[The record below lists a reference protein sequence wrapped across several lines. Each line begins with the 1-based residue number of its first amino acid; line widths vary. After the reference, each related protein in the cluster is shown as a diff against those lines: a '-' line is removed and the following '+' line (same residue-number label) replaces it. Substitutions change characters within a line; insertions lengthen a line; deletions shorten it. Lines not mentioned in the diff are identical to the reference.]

1 MRISGDQGEKMTAPK
16 ITVVGSYVVGMTIR
30 APRFAVV
37 GESLIGTDFDMGPG
51 GKGSNQAVGVAR
63 LGAQVNLLEKIGRDS
78 FAQDALDFY
87 QSEGMDTQYVIQDPD
102 SYTGVAFITLN
113 KAGENLI
120 VVDVGANDRLSPED
134 VDAFQPVIAG
144 SDVVMSILE
153 IKAETAARAMA
164 LGRQA
169 GAITILNPAPARPLP
184 ESIYKDIDV
193 LTPNETELKILLG
206 IAPDEPGDVVD
217 LARAIQKR
225 GVKSVVVTRG
235 GEGALVVH
243 PDGEVTAVPGISVDV
258 VDTTGAGDAF
268 NAALATAVGEG
279 KDLVEAAR
287 FAVVGGGL
295 CCTKLGVIPALPTRQ
310 AVDALL

>member
-1 MRISGDQGEKMTAPK
+1 MIAPK

-51 GKGSNQAVGVAR
+51 GKGSNQAISAAR
-63 LGAQVNLLEKIGRDS
+63 LGAQVNLLEKIGQDI
-78 FAQDALDFY
+78 FAREALDFY
-87 QSEGMDTQYVIQDPD
+87 ASEGMDTQYIIQDPE

-113 KAGENLI
+113 QAGENLI
-120 VVDVGANDRLSPED
+120 VVDVGANDLLSPED
-134 VDAFQPVIAG
+134 VDAFQSAIAD
-144 SDVVMSILE
+144 SDVVMSVLE
-153 IKAETAARAMA
+153 IKAETAARAMT
-164 LGRQA
+164 LGREA

-184 ESIYKDIDV
+184 ESIYKDVDV

-206 IAPDEPGDVVD
+206 IAPDEPGDVVE

-235 GEGALVVH
+235 GDGALVVQ
-243 PDGEVTAVPGISVDV
+243 PNGQVTQVSGIEVDV

-268 NAALATAVGEG
+268 NAALGTALGEERN
-279 KDLVEAAR
+279 LVEAVQ
-287 FAVVGGGL
+287 FAVVAGGL
-295 CCTKLGVIPALPTRQ
+295 CCMKLGVIPALPFRE
-310 AVDALL
+310 AVENRFDAF

>member
-1 MRISGDQGEKMTAPK
+1 MIAPK

-51 GKGSNQAVGVAR
+51 GKGSNQAISAAR
-63 LGAQVNLLEKIGRDS
+63 LGAQVNLLEKIGQDI
-78 FAQDALDFY
+78 FAREALDFY
-87 QSEGMDTQYVIQDPD
+87 ASEGMDTQYIIQDPE

-113 KAGENLI
+113 QAGENLI
-120 VVDVGANDRLSPED
+120 VVDVGANDLLSPED
-134 VDAFQPVIAG
+134 VDAFQSAIAD
-144 SDVVMSILE
+144 SDVVMSVLE
-153 IKAETAARAMA
+153 IKAETAARAMT
-164 LGRQA
+164 LGREA

-184 ESIYKDIDV
+184 ESIYKDVDV

-206 IAPDEPGDVVD
+206 IAPDEPGDVVE

-235 GEGALVVH
+235 GDGALVVQ
-243 PDGEVTAVPGISVDV
+243 PNGQVTQVSGIEVDV

-268 NAALATAVGEG
+268 NAALGTALGEG
-279 KDLVEAAR
+279 RNLVEAVQ
-287 FAVVGGGL
+287 FAVVAGGL
-295 CCTKLGVIPALPTRQ
+295 CCMKLGVIPALPFRE
-310 AVDALL
+310 AVENRFDAF

>member
-1 MRISGDQGEKMTAPK
+1 MRPPK

-51 GKGSNQAVGVAR
+51 GKGSNQAIGAAR
-63 LGAQVNLLEKIGRDS
+63 LGAQVNLLEKIGKDI
-78 FAQDALDFY
+78 FAQEALKFY
-87 QSEGMDTQYVIQDPD
+87 ASEGMDTQYIIQDPE

-113 KAGENLI
+113 QAGENLI
-120 VVDVGANDRLSPED
+120 VVDVGANDQLSSED
-134 VDAFQPVIAG
+134 VDAFQPVIAD

-153 IKAETAARAMA
+153 IRAEPAARAMA
-164 LGRQA
+164 LGREA

-206 IAPDEPGDVVD
+206 IAPDEPGDVIE

-225 GVKSVVVTRG
+225 GVGSVVVTRG
-235 GEGALVVH
+235 EAGALVVH
-243 PDGEVTAVPGISVDV
+243 SDGSVTEIPGIEVDV

-268 NAALATAVGEG
+268 NAALGTALGEG
-279 KDLVEAAR
+279 RTLTEAAR
-287 FAVVGGGL
+287 FAVVAGGL
-295 CCTKLGVIPALPTRQ
+295 CCTKLGVIPALPYRQ
-310 AVDALL
+310 AVEGHLAS

>member
-1 MRISGDQGEKMTAPK
+1 MIAPK

-51 GKGSNQAVGVAR
+51 GKGSNQAISAAR
-63 LGAQVNLLEKIGRDS
+63 LGAQVNLLEKIGQDI
-78 FAQDALDFY
+78 FAREALDFY
-87 QSEGMDTQYVIQDPD
+87 ASEGMDTQYIIQDPE

-113 KAGENLI
+113 QAGENLI
-120 VVDVGANDRLSPED
+120 VVDVGANDLLSPED
-134 VDAFQPVIAG
+134 VDAFQSAIAD
-144 SDVVMSILE
+144 SDVVMSVLE
-153 IKAETAARAMA
+153 IKAETAARAMT
-164 LGRQA
+164 LGREA

-184 ESIYKDIDV
+184 ESIYKDVDV

-206 IAPDEPGDVVD
+206 IAPDEPGDVVE

-235 GEGALVVH
+235 GDGALVVQ
-243 PDGEVTAVPGISVDV
+243 PNGQVTQVSGIEVDV

-268 NAALATAVGEG
+268 NAALGTALGEG
-279 KDLVEAAR
+279 RNLVEAVQ
-287 FAVVGGGL
+287 FAVVAGGL
-295 CCTKLGVIPALPTRQ
+295 CCTKLGVIPALPFRE
-310 AVDALL
+310 AVENRFDAF

>member
-1 MRISGDQGEKMTAPK
+1 MRSPK

-51 GKGSNQAVGVAR
+51 GKGSNQAIGAAR
-63 LGAQVNLLEKIGRDS
+63 LGAQVNLLEKIGKDI
-78 FAQDALDFY
+78 FAQEALKFY
-87 QSEGMDTQYVIQDPD
+87 ASEGMDSQYIIQDPE

-113 KAGENLI
+113 QAGENLI
-120 VVDVGANDRLSPED
+120 VVDVGANDQLSSED
-134 VDAFQPVIAG
+134 VDAFQPVIAD

-153 IKAETAARAMA
+153 IRAEPAARAMA
-164 LGRQA
+164 LGREA
-169 GAITILNPAPARPLP
+169 GAITILNPAPARRLP

-206 IAPDEPGDVVD
+206 IAPDEPGDVIE

-225 GVKSVVVTRG
+225 GVGSVVVTRG
-235 GEGALVVH
+235 EAGALVVH
-243 PDGEVTAVPGISVDV
+243 SDGSVIEIPGIEVDV

-268 NAALATAVGEG
+268 NAALGTALGEG
-279 KDLVEAAR
+279 RTLTEAAR
-287 FAVVGGGL
+287 FAVVAGGL
-295 CCTKLGVIPALPTRQ
+295 CCTKLGVIPALPYRQ
-310 AVDALL
+310 AVEGHLAS

>member
-1 MRISGDQGEKMTAPK
+1 MRSPK

-51 GKGSNQAVGVAR
+51 GKGSNQAIGAAR
-63 LGAQVNLLEKIGRDS
+63 LGAQVNLLEKIGKDI
-78 FAQDALDFY
+78 FAQEALKFY
-87 QSEGMDTQYVIQDPD
+87 ASEGMDSQYIIQDPE

-113 KAGENLI
+113 QAGENLI
-120 VVDVGANDRLSPED
+120 VVDVGANDQLSSED
-134 VDAFQPVIAG
+134 VDAFQPEIAD

-153 IKAETAARAMA
+153 IRAEPAARAMA
-164 LGRQA
+164 LGREA

-206 IAPDEPGDVVD
+206 IAPDEPGDVIE

-225 GVKSVVVTRG
+225 GVGSVVVTRG
-235 GEGALVVH
+235 EAGALVVH
-243 PDGEVTAVPGISVDV
+243 SDGSVTEIPGIEVDV

-268 NAALATAVGEG
+268 NAALGTALGEG
-279 KDLVEAAR
+279 RTLTEAAR
-287 FAVVGGGL
+287 FAVVAGGL
-295 CCTKLGVIPALPTRQ
+295 CCTKLGVIPALPYRQ
-310 AVDALL
+310 AVEGHLAS

>member
-1 MRISGDQGEKMTAPK
+1 MTAPK

-51 GKGSNQAVGVAR
+51 GKGSNQAIGAAR
-63 LGAQVNLLEKIGRDS
+63 LGAQVNLLEKIGQDS
-78 FAQDALDFY
+78 FARDALDFY
-87 QSEGMDTQYVIQDPD
+87 QSEGVDTRYVIQDPE

-113 KAGENLI
+113 QVGENLI
-120 VVDVGANDRLSPED
+120 VVDVGANERLSAAD
-134 VDAFQPVIAG
+134 VDAFQPVIAD

-153 IKAETAARAMA
+153 IRAETAARAVA

-184 ESIYKDIDV
+184 ESIYQDVDV

-243 PDGEVTAVPGISVDV
+243 PDGEVAPVPGISVDV

-268 NAALATAVGEG
+268 NAALATALGEG

-295 CCTKLGVIPALPTRQ
+295 CCTKLGVIPALPYRQ
-310 AVDALL
+310 DVDARL

>member
-1 MRISGDQGEKMTAPK
+1 MRSPK

-51 GKGSNQAVGVAR
+51 GKGSNQAIGAAR
-63 LGAQVNLLEKIGRDS
+63 LGAQVNLLEKIGKDI
-78 FAQDALDFY
+78 FAQEALKFY
-87 QSEGMDTQYVIQDPD
+87 ASEGMDSKYIIQDPE

-113 KAGENLI
+113 QAGENLI
-120 VVDVGANDRLSPED
+120 VVDVGANDQLSSED
-134 VDAFQPVIAG
+134 VDVFQPVIAD

-153 IKAETAARAMA
+153 IRAEPAARAMA
-164 LGRQA
+164 LGREA

-206 IAPDEPGDVVD
+206 IAPDEPGDVIE

-225 GVKSVVVTRG
+225 GVGSVVVTRG
-235 GEGALVVH
+235 EAGALVVH
-243 PDGEVTAVPGISVDV
+243 SDGSVTEIPGIEVDV

-268 NAALATAVGEG
+268 NAALGTALGEG
-279 KDLVEAAR
+279 RTLTEAAR
-287 FAVVGGGL
+287 FAVVAGGL
-295 CCTKLGVIPALPTRQ
+295 CCTKLGVIPALPYRQ
-310 AVDALL
+310 AVEGHLAS

>member
-1 MRISGDQGEKMTAPK
+1 MTPPK

-51 GKGSNQAVGVAR
+51 GKGSNQAIGAAR
-63 LGAQVNLLEKIGRDS
+63 LGAQVRLLEKIGQDL
-78 FAQDALDFY
+78 FAREALDFY
-87 QSEGMDTQYVIQDPD
+87 QSEGMDTRYVIQDPE

-113 KAGENLI
+113 PAGENLI
-120 VVDVGANDRLSPED
+120 VVDVGANERLSPED
-134 VDAFQPVIAG
+134 VDAFQPVIAD

-153 IKAETAARAMA
+153 IRAETAARAMT

-169 GAITILNPAPARPLP
+169 GAVTILNPAPARQLP
-184 ESIYKDIDV
+184 ETIYQDVDV

-206 IAPDEPGDVVD
+206 MAPDEPANVID

-225 GVKSVVVTRG
+225 GVKAVVVTRG
-235 GEGALVVH
+235 GAGALVVH
-243 PDGEVTAVPGISVDV
+243 PDGQVTKIPGITVDV

-268 NAALATAVGEG
+268 NAALATALGEG
-279 KDLVEAAR
+279 LDLVEATR
-287 FAVVGGGL
+287 FAVIGGGL
-295 CCTKLGVIPALPTRQ
+295 CCTRLGVIPALPYRQ
-310 AVDALL
+310 ELDARR

>member
-1 MRISGDQGEKMTAPK
+1 MRSPK

-51 GKGSNQAVGVAR
+51 GKGSNQAIGAAR
-63 LGAQVNLLEKIGRDS
+63 LGAQVNLLEKIGKDI
-78 FAQDALDFY
+78 FAQEALKFY
-87 QSEGMDTQYVIQDPD
+87 ASEGMDTQYIIQDPE

-113 KAGENLI
+113 QAGENLI
-120 VVDVGANDRLSPED
+120 VVDVGANDLLSSED
-134 VDAFQPVIAG
+134 VDAFQPVIAD

-153 IKAETAARAMA
+153 IRAEPAARAMA
-164 LGRQA
+164 LGREA

-184 ESIYKDIDV
+184 ESIYKNVDV

-206 IAPDEPGDVVD
+206 IAPDEPGDVIE

-225 GVKSVVVTRG
+225 GVGSVVVTRG
-235 GEGALVVH
+235 EAGALVVH
-243 PDGEVTAVPGISVDV
+243 PDGSVTEIPGIKVDV

-268 NAALATAVGEG
+268 NAALGTALGEG
-279 KDLVEAAR
+279 RTLVEAAH
-287 FAVVGGGL
+287 FAVVAGGL
-295 CCTKLGVIPALPTRQ
+295 CCTKLGVIPALPYRQ
-310 AVDALL
+310 AVDARLAS